1 SCTSGSSWASPWLPS
16 WATASSSPPS
26 PVNTTCTPPCTSS
39 SSTSPSS
46 TWAPS
51 PPLSPKPWTIP
62 SGTTGTSPTSDDS
75 GQEKP
80 AVDGDQGRGYLSK
93 LHPYQSMG
101 AVGLHPRV
109 LRE

>member
-1 SCTSGSSWASPWLPS
+1 RCPTAAPSLSSSSCHLQTNRSCRSCTSGSSWASPWLPS

-26 PVNTTCTPPCTSS
+26 PVTTTCTPPCTSS

-62 SGTTGTSPTSDDS
+62 SWTKGQFPT
-75 GQEKP
+75 
-80 AVDGDQGRGYLSK
+80 
-93 LHPYQSMG
+93 MG
-101 AVGLHPRV
+101 VPH
-109 LRE
+109 